1 MSFAVS
7 TAHYPDP
14 KGRVFFNIRSKF
26 KTAKTEIIKENF
38 EKLAY
43 KREVSFGKFL
53 GLFRVALIGKLA
65 GADLF
70 ETMKLVGKEA
80 VLKRL
85 LNLSNL
91 IS

>member
-1 MSFAVS
+1 LLSLSANIIANS
-7 TAHYPDP
+7 D
-14 KGRVFFNIRSKF
+14 FN
-26 KTAKTEIIKENF
+26 KTEIIKENL
-38 EKLAY
+38 EELAY
-43 KREVSFGKFL
+43 KRGVSFGKFL

-70 ETMKLVGKEA
+70 ETMKLIGKET

-85 LNLSNL
+85 LNLSGL